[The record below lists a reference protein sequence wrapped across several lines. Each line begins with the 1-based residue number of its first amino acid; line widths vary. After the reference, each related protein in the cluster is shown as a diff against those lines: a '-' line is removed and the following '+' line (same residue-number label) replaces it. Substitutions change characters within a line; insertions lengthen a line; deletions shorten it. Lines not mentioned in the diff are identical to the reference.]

1 MEPEIRRTS
10 DAVLLLAAF
19 GALVAAGRGLAARPP
34 PAPGHLLT
42 LRRLLVLACAAL
54 CLIAPATARAD
65 GDPASDFLL
74 FGPYYVPLQPPPAKS
89 VRDELNALL
98 RGAATQKKPLRV
110 AVIRSKEDLGAF
122 PQLFGKPKDYARLLS
137 NEIAFAY
144 KGPLL
149 IVMPGGFGTRHISA
163 AREKLLA
170 GIKIDSSSPDAMTR
184 TTIDASR
191 ALLSA
196 AGVGREQDRAAAG
209 RGGERRDVRVGLG
222 GDRRRRAG
230 ARCSRP
236 PAGWWCVQRRRAAT

>member
-1 MEPEIRRTS
+1 M
-10 DAVLLLAAF
+10 LL
-19 GALVAAGRGLAARPP
+19 
-34 PAPGHLLT
+34 
-42 LRRLLVLACAAL
+42 CAAL

-163 AREKLLA
+163 DREKLLA
-170 GIKIDSSSPDAMTR
+170 GIKIDSTSPDAMTR

-196 AGVGREQDRAAAG
+196 AGVDVSKIAPPPAAASSGGTSVWVWVAIGAGVLVLAPAAAG
-209 RGGERRDVRVGLG
+209 GL
-222 GDRRRRAG
+222 
-230 ARCSRP
+230 
-236 PAGWWCVQRRRAAT
+236 VVLQRRRAAT